1 MATDLIAYAQDR
13 EPLDALVWREL
24 GLGAP
29 AVQAVLEA
37 NPGLAAMGP
46 LLPQG
51 TRVVLPA
58 AAAAPAPAPLVQLW
72 D

>member
-1 MATDLIAYAQDR
+1 MAVSQTVPARAQ

-37 NPGLAAMGP
+37 NPGLAAQGP
-46 LLPQG
+46 FLLDG

-58 AAAAPAPAPLVQLW
+58 AASAPAPAPLIQLW